1 MTMHAI
7 VYNDIDW
14 TPINLTRPE
23 KEVSNYSLRPNFS
36 EILDMSNPMS
46 NLVPTNGY
54 SDKIID
60 HSEQLNSRTIENELE
75 VLHLD
80 QLMSFVSPGNVVEMT
95 VTSMASNLIIALG
108 WIILGKIWQI
118 LEKIITCL
126 NLNCFITINKYTNLL
141 NVNVSCVYI
150 K

>member
-1 MTMHAI
+1 MQTMTMHPI

-14 TPINLTRPE
+14 SPINITRNE
-23 KEVSNYSLRPNFS
+23 EEISNYHSRLNFS
-36 EILDMSNPMS
+36 DTVNMSNPMS
-46 NLVPTNGY
+46 SLLYSSRY

-75 VLHLD
+75 ILNLD

-95 VTSMASNLIIALG
+95 VTSMASNLIVALG

-118 LEKIITCL
+118 LRK
-126 NLNCFITINKYTNLL
+126 
-141 NVNVSCVYI
+141 
-150 K
+150 